1 MSTEKSCGAFTQRFP
16 ALSNKLT
23 SKAQAVWKG
32 KSQDAVALWD
42 TGATVTC
49 ISTALA
55 KELRLVATGGRTLRT
70 PAGSKIV
77 NTYLID
83 IVLPNEIRMRD
94 VVVCDSTIGQQGFDI
109 LIGMDII
116 QHGDLSVSNFNGQ
129 TMFSFRTPSKE
140 ATDYSCNT

>member
-1 MSTEKSCGAFTQRFP
+1 MDTEKSCGAFTQRFP

-32 KSQDAVALWD
+32 KSWDAVALWD

-55 KELRLVATGGRTLRT
+55 KELRLVATGGRALRT

-77 NTYLID
+77 NFLLNKAGILYNLSNKIYITHFLELIILVHAID
-83 IVLPNEIRMRD
+83 SRRQEYVRYQGKKIDSYVAGSIV
-94 VVVCDSTIGQQGFDI
+94 
-109 LIGMDII
+109 
-116 QHGDLSVSNFNGQ
+116 
-129 TMFSFRTPSKE
+129 
-140 ATDYSCNT
+140 Y